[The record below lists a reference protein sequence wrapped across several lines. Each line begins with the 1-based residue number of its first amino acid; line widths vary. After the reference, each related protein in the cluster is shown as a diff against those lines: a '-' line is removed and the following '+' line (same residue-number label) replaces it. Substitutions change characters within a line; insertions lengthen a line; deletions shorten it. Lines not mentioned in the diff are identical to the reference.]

1 MKKTAKA
8 KAIIKLLKQ
17 GYSPKEI
24 TQRMDAS
31 YNYAWTL
38 QKELAQ
44 AKAAAKAA
52 KTTTLSV
59 DSDLSFTPEEVG
71 VSEEALIEVAVTASQ
86 GRQERRRAA
95 QDEAIARTIAN
106 RHEVPEH
113 QQHLITEPFWDGVG
127 DRVWCEH
134 GIDQLGEMCEVCYPE
149 AFGKVQ
155 SVDTILNDRAT
166 NYGSFLTMSKVTQRL
181 KAVAHQFAGQHNKTF
196 DADQAEAL
204 DLIFTKIGRILNGD
218 PNHTDSWTDI
228 AGYATLVA
236 DRLQGKIR

>member
-17 GYSPKEI
+17 GYSPREI

-52 KTTTLSV
+52 KTTKLSV

-71 VSEEALIEVAVTASQ
+71 VSEEVFIEAALAASQ
-86 GRQERRRAA
+86 GRQERREEAMIEAA
-95 QDEAIARTIAN
+95 AALKEACTFTPN
-106 RHEVPEH
+106 KE
-113 QQHLITEPFWDGVG
+113 Q
-127 DRVWCEH
+127 
-134 GIDQLGEMCEVCYPE
+134 
-149 AFGKVQ
+149 
-155 SVDTILNDRAT
+155 VDTILDERAT

-204 DLIFTKIGRILNGD
+204 DLIFTKVGRILNGD
-218 PNHTDSWTDI
+218 PNHTDSWLDI

-236 DRLQGKIR
+236 DRLQGKSR